1 MAEDKPDIALEF
13 YYRMRAAVTGRKDR
27 DTRKRESNARQSSKP
42 FDAGR
47 SPKSIASSM
56 DELIQSFGW
65 QSKVSEGELF
75 ANWKD
80 LVGDQVAQS
89 SFPEDLTKGVL
100 TVRCKSTAW
109 ATQLRLMGSEILARV
124 SERLPDLEVKELR
137 FIGPQAPSFKRG
149 FRTVQG
155 RGPRDTF
162 G

>member
-1 MAEDKPDIALEF
+1 
-13 YYRMRAAVTGRKDR
+13 
-27 DTRKRESNARQSSKP
+27 
-42 FDAGR
+42 
-47 SPKSIASSM
+47 M

-65 QSKVSEGELF
+65 QTKVAEGELF

-80 LVGDQVAQS
+80 LVGDRVAES
-89 SFPEDLTKGVL
+89 SFPEDLSKGIL

-109 ATQLRLMGSEILARV
+109 ATQLRLMGSEILAKI
-124 SERLPDLEVKELR
+124 SERLPDLEVKEIR
-137 FIGPQAPSFKRG
+137 FVGPQAPSFKRG

>member
-1 MAEDKPDIALEF
+1 
-13 YYRMRAAVTGRKDR
+13 
-27 DTRKRESNARQSSKP
+27 
-42 FDAGR
+42 
-47 SPKSIASSM
+47 M

-109 ATQLRLMGSEILARV
+109 ATQLRLMGSEILVRI

>member
-1 MAEDKPDIALEF
+1 
-13 YYRMRAAVTGRKDR
+13 MRAAVTGRKDR
-27 DTRKRESNARQSSKP
+27 DTKRRESNARQSSKP

-80 LVGDQVAQS
+80 LVGEQVAQS

-109 ATQLRLMGSEILARV
+109 ATQLRLMGNEILVRI

>member
-109 ATQLRLMGSEILARV
+109 ATQLRLMGSEILARI

>member
-1 MAEDKPDIALEF
+1 
-13 YYRMRAAVTGRKDR
+13 MRAAVTGRKDR
-27 DTRKRESNARQSSKP
+27 DTKRRESNARQSSKP

-47 SPKSIASSM
+47 SPKSIANSM

-109 ATQLRLMGSEILARV
+109 ATQLRLMGNEILAKI